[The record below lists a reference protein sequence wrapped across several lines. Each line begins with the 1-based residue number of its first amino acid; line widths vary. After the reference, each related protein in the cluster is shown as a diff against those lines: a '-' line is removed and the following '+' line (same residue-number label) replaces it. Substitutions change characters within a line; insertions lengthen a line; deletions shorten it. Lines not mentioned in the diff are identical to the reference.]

1 MKKTA
6 LREYDS
12 SRTGGIVA
20 INLRD
25 DDELIEA
32 RLVGANEDL
41 VLVSRGAHAIRF
53 HADDEQLRPMGRAT
67 SGVIGMRFEG
77 ADELLAMDAVHA
89 GAELLIATG
98 GGFAKRTSMDEYPVQ
113 GRGGK
118 GVLTARIVSTRGA
131 LVAALM
137 VQPDDQLYAITS
149 NGGVLRTVARDV
161 RRAQRQT
168 MGVRLIDL
176 PAGVHVV
183 SVARNADADD
193 GTPTVSPTT
202 GRNGA

>member
-1 MKKTA
+1 
-6 LREYDS
+6 
-12 SRTGGIVA
+12 
-20 INLRD
+20 
-25 DDELIEA
+25 
-32 RLVGANEDL
+32 
-41 VLVSRGAHAIRF
+41 
-53 HADDEQLRPMGRAT
+53 MGRAT

-77 ADELLAMDAVHA
+77 ADELLAMDAVHP
-89 GAELLIATG
+89 GAELLVATG

-131 LVAALM
+131 LVGALM
-137 VQPDDQLYAITS
+137 VQPDDELYAITS

-183 SVARNADADD
+183 AVARNADADD
-193 GTPTVSPTT
+193 GTPMVSPTT

>member
-1 MKKTA
+1 
-6 LREYDS
+6 
-12 SRTGGIVA
+12 
-20 INLRD
+20 
-25 DDELIEA
+25 
-32 RLVGANEDL
+32 
-41 VLVSRGAHAIRF
+41 
-53 HADDEQLRPMGRAT
+53 
-67 SGVIGMRFEG
+67 
-77 ADELLAMDAVHA
+77 
-89 GAELLIATG
+89 
-98 GGFAKRTSMDEYPVQ
+98 MDEYPVQ

-137 VQPDDQLYAITS
+137 VQPDDELYAITS

-183 SVARNADADD
+183 AVARNADADD